1 MVGLEA
7 PLGPSAQQGHPGP
20 YPGRSWEPPRL
31 RTASLSNL
39 CCLTLQVKMCL
50 LVFGGNLC
58 LLLSPFLDVPVISS
72 CNLPSTVDFSF
83 AWIPAKGS
91 FPFEKEKEN
100 TAFLGGFSF
109 FFSSL
114 LFIFITQS
122 CSPDLS
128 SVPVWPSL
136 LFPVTSYVTVVLS
149 SSTERKS
156 RSSGN
161 RISSLSLGSCGE
173 GVIRDVM
180 TTPPSAELPAA
191 P

>member
-31 RTASLSNL
+31 RTVSLSNL

-109 FFSSL
+109 FFFLLAIYFHHPELFTRPQFCTCLTVSTVSCYLICDCGSL
-114 LFIFITQS
+114 LIHREEKQVFWEQDQQPF
-122 CSPDLS
+122 LR
-128 SVPVWPSL
+128 
-136 LFPVTSYVTVVLS
+136 VLW
-149 SSTERKS
+149 R
-156 RSSGN
+156 RG
-161 RISSLSLGSCGE
+161 
-173 GVIRDVM
+173 D
-180 TTPPSAELPAA
+180 
-191 P
+191 